1 MKKEVEEIIARAQ
14 EGKAPTYEEVLNL
27 LALDEVSPEATAV
40 RGAANDLVRSR
51 TGNACAIWGQIG
63 IDVYPCEADCQF
75 CSFAKSTTCFTE
87 HVTMPVEEVVER
99 AKEFTKGGDLYGLWL
114 MCMNSYDEDYYLEVV
129 KAVRAAIPPQTL
141 LFSNIGDTD
150 VEYFKKLKAVGLAGA
165 YHVKRL
171 GEGGLTKISPERR
184 EATIAAAHE
193 AGLMVQDCCEPIGA
207 ETTNEA
213 IATRLFE
220 IKQRDDDYGIRNGSG
235 VMKRNSVP
243 GTRYEGLQNEITD
256 MRLALIGAIQVFV
269 MAGQPEM
276 PWFAIHEPNTVSLL
290 SGGNSICAEA
300 GFNPR
305 DTAEDTA
312 GHHGLDVPAVRQ
324 MFYQAGFRTIV
335 CGDGTRIPLTPEYME
350 AKLAE

>member
-1 MKKEVEEIIARAQ
+1 
-14 EGKAPTYEEVLNL
+14 
-27 LALDEVSPEATAV
+27 
-40 RGAANDLVRSR
+40 
-51 TGNACAIWGQIG
+51 
-63 IDVYPCEADCQF
+63 
-75 CSFAKSTTCFTE
+75 
-87 HVTMPVEEVVER
+87 
-99 AKEFTKGGDLYGLWL
+99 
-114 MCMNSYDEDYYLEVV
+114 
-129 KAVRAAIPPQTL
+129 
-141 LFSNIGDTD
+141 
-150 VEYFKKLKAVGLAGA
+150 
-165 YHVKRL
+165 
-171 GEGGLTKISPERR
+171 
-184 EATIAAAHE
+184 
-193 AGLMVQDCCEPIGA
+193 MVQDCCEPIGA